1 MNLDLLNQFLDG
13 NLIVDCFDDPEH
25 YAEFMD
31 ALDARQVCWR
41 AGNRRFASD
50 MEYQEVASEPFIWRF
65 RMDGFG
71 TRVLTKGSSGTSM
84 KLSNPLAEI
93 VSVREMMDARDKMQ
107 PMDLEALLF
116 V

>member
-1 MNLDLLNQFLDG
+1 MNVDLLNQFLDG

-25 YAEFMD
+25 YAAFME
-31 ALDARQVCWR
+31 ALDARQVLWR

-50 MEYQEVASEPFIWRF
+50 MQYSEVASEPFIWRF

-71 TRVLTKGSSGTSM
+71 IRVLTKGSSGTSM

-93 VSVREMMDARDKMQ
+93 VSVREMMDTKDKMQ